1 MAVAPET
8 ETTSKHVNSVKTRAQ
23 TLEEETETR
32 FVSFPRIL
40 GLAWRLFQGGII
52 MPALEDANDFCT
64 VAAKEMKTILKV
76 GDSANVLVD
85 EELDKSRWLATC
97 DFRTRELQ
105 NRKQGV
111 FVDVYIF
118 EIDCKHTYL
127 CCFLQGNDRINKIF
141 MLHIK
146 LISFSNQSFR

>member
-1 MAVAPET
+1 MVVAPET

-64 VAAKEMKTILKV
+64 VAAKEMKTILNL

-97 DFRTRELQ
+97 DF
-105 NRKQGV
+105 
-111 FVDVYIF
+111 
-118 EIDCKHTYL
+118 
-127 CCFLQGNDRINKIF
+127 
-141 MLHIK
+141 
-146 LISFSNQSFR
+146 